1 MRWKPHLVVTFGVLA
16 TFARAVPYPLQVR
29 WDDGRFLIDDPLVHE
44 VSWRSF
50 VAIFARPHFQAYHPL
65 HLLSYWLDVPWTH
78 AHAPTL
84 HAVNLTLWALAA
96 NLLFVALRQLEL
108 AVVPAT
114 LTTLAFALHPVQ
126 VEAVSWA
133 TGRKDVLA
141 ALFAFAALL
150 FHLRARAWG
159 DRNAWLARA
168 SFACAALSKTTAL
181 PWPAVLWLVD
191 VCLRGERPG
200 RALRMQ
206 LPSLALACGLGPWV
220 LVTWS
225 EHDML
230 RAGVTP
236 GGAVLRVANTLAHQ
250 FATAIWPGAT
260 APMYS
265 TRAVGEFSAALLL
278 PLAAGTLGFVAPLA
292 LLASR
297 GVATRASVRRLLFAP
312 IAFAVVLAPVSNAV
326 PMVFPWQDRY
336 LSLPLFALAFA
347 FGAWL
352 NASRPSSTRGST
364 PAPLVLGVMLVLAL
378 GARTVQY
385 QGAWS
390 SELRLWG
397 HAARTQPAAYY
408 AWMKLGEVRREAG
421 DLDGAIRAYSRML
434 VLEPSY
440 KLGYAALCQ
449 AAALRDERIRHL
461 APTRADAYARALH
474 AALDDADALRALAA
488 QMLASGHLR
497 TLEIPLA
504 RALDLSPFPDDA
516 LERAATS
523 HFRAGRPT
531 LGLFYL
537 RRMRVATKNSALLR
551 IQTVARAAFDRA
563 PVFPQLA
570 GEPTQD
576 RSASAGH
583 AW

>member
-1 MRWKPHLVVTFGVLA
+1 MSEEVGSLPMRWKPHLAITLGVVA
-16 TFARAVPYPLQVR
+16 AFARAVPYPLRTR

-44 VSWRSF
+44 VSWHSL
-50 VAIFARPHFQAYHPL
+50 VEMFARPHFQAYHPL

-84 HAVNLTLWALAA
+84 HAVNLVLWVLAA
-96 NLLFVALRQLEL
+96 NLLFLALRRLEL
-108 AVVPAT
+108 GSVPA
-114 LTTLAFALHPVQ
+114 LLAALAFAVHPVQ

-150 FHLRARAWG
+150 AHLHARAWG
-159 DRNAWLARA
+159 DRHAWLARA

-181 PWPAVLWLVD
+181 PWPVLLWLVD

-200 RALRMQ
+200 RAFRMQ
-206 LPSLALACGLGPWV
+206 LPSLALAFGLAPWV
-220 LVTWS
+220 LLTWG
-225 EHDML
+225 EHDMI
-230 RAGVTP
+230 RANSTMGS
-236 GGAVLRVANTLAHQ
+236 AVLRVANTMAHQ
-250 FATAIWPGAT
+250 IVTAIRPHAN

-265 TRAVGEFSAALLL
+265 TRAVGVFSFAHLA
-278 PLAAGTLGFVAPLA
+278 PLAAATLMAVVASRFAPPAHARRANFA
-292 LLASR
+292 LLAF
-297 GVATRASVRRLLFAP
+297 VAL
-312 IAFAVVLAPVSNAV
+312 LAPVSNAV

-347 FGAWL
+347 FGAAL
-352 NASRPSSTRGST
+352 DAPPSSSRHGST
-364 PAPLVLGVMLVLAL
+364 TARLMLGALLVVAL
-378 GARTVQY
+378 GARAVQY
-385 QGAWS
+385 QGVWS

-397 HAARTQPAAYY
+397 HAASTQPAAYY
-408 AWMKLGEVRREAG
+408 AWMKLGEVRREGG

-434 VLEPSY
+434 QLEPGY

-461 APTRADAYARALH
+461 APSRAEAYARALYSS
-474 AALDDADALRALAA
+474 LDDADTLRTLGAH
-488 QMLASGHLR
+488 MLASGHVR

-523 HFRAGRPT
+523 HFRAGRST
-531 LGLFYL
+531 VGLFYL
-537 RRMRVATKNSALLR
+537 RQMRVATKNPALLR
-551 IQTVARAAFDRA
+551 IEAAARAAFGGAPIFPRLMAAPARRA
-563 PVFPQLA
+563 
-570 GEPTQD
+570 
-576 RSASAGH
+576 
-583 AW
+583 W